1 MRYRD
6 QTAKWTPLKPQ
17 MCKKTSR
24 ERTRESG
31 YALLMKSSELRDTL
45 ARQLRRSQSHAG
57 LSTALEGF
65 PPELAGQSAA
75 GHPHTAWQQVE
86 HMRLAA
92 EDLIAYCEDPKYKA
106 RDWPDGYWP
115 ESSEPPSSEKWT
127 AATRRL
133 LETAERMARI
143 IENPDLDLYAKVPA
157 AEKDTHHALRAAL
170 ILLDHNG
177 YHAGQLIALR
187 QALNIWSAS

>member
-1 MRYRD
+1 MNS
-6 QTAKWTPLKPQ
+6 P
-17 MCKKTSR
+17 
-24 ERTRESG
+24 
-31 YALLMKSSELRDTL
+31 ELQDTL

-57 LSTALEGF
+57 LSAALEGF
-65 PPELAGQSAA
+65 PVELAGRSVA

-92 EDLIAYCEDPKYKA
+92 EDLIAYCEDPENKA

-115 ESSEPPSSEKWT
+115 KRPEPPSAEAWT

-133 LETAERMARI
+133 LETTERMARSV
-143 IENPDLDLYAKVPA
+143 EDPNRDLYAKVPA
-157 AEKDTHHALRAAL
+157 AEKDTHHTLRAAL

-187 QALNIWSAS
+187 QALKVWPTS